1 MEVDAGNR
9 SGSLNKEITA
19 IKRLIIFGGT
29 AFNAPVLFLFL
40 FVLLVLNAQLAF
52 AADPVQYLG
61 NTIKK
66 SESTVKGGES
76 SVKKKPEPKP
86 EDVLIVQL
94 KKGADR
100 DEFDSLLKEVNG
112 TLINTLS
119 MGSEIEFL
127 IVASEPGTADATLKK
142 MNASKEVS
150 MVERNR
156 MFKPLQSFSAP
167 NDNLFSSQWDLSFMN
182 YGQARA
188 TGLGSGSPLIFYVID
203 TGLQP
208 VGFELAQVAQQY
220 DFSNPVTPTR
230 HQEKL
235 HDVFGHGTAV
245 STVAANSNNLLG
257 YAGQTNFGDN
267 FFDSGRTAIVM
278 CRISAD
284 ISGTASTVS
293 IISACQFCWGQMANQ
308 RMPVGPVNLSFGSSS
323 GPSLNAD
330 PSIQQVAQGL
340 RNVGSVLVLSSGNN
354 GLVDPSPELAAR
366 RVGAISQDGLLASFS
381 TTGPFV
387 TAAPG
392 VQVPVYIPYSY
403 ILPFFADGTSFASP
417 RWCGAILACMG
428 AMSNKSASV
437 ADQIVFD
444 TATVTSE
451 GQRVPNMFAAITEAA
466 RH

>member
-1 MEVDAGNR
+1 MEVVTGNR
-9 SGSLNKEITA
+9 SGSLNKKVTA
-19 IKRLIIFGGT
+19 KKRLIIFGDT
-29 AFNAPVLFLFL
+29 AVNAPVLSLFL
-40 FVLLVLNAQLAF
+40 FVLFVLNVQSALA
-52 AADPVQYLG
+52 AGPIQYSG
-61 NTIKK
+61 SSI
-66 SESTVKGGES
+66 KGGES
-76 SVKKKPEPKP
+76 SVKKPEPKP

-119 MGSEIEFL
+119 MGPNIEFL
-127 IVASEPGTADATLKK
+127 IVAAEPGTTEETLKK
-142 MNASKEVS
+142 LNASKEVS

-156 MFKPLQSFSAP
+156 MYKPLQFSSAP
-167 NDNLFSSQWDLSFMN
+167 DDVLFSQQWDLGFMK
-182 YGQARA
+182 YGQARG

-208 VGFELAQVAQQY
+208 VGFELGQVAQQY
-220 DFSNPVTPTR
+220 DFSNPVNPTR

-245 STVAANSNNLLG
+245 STVACSSNNILG

-284 ISGTASTVS
+284 RRGTASTVS
-293 IISACQFCWGQMANQ
+293 IISACQFCWGQMAFG
-308 RMPVGPVNLSFGSSS
+308 RMPIGPVNLSFGTNS

-340 RNVGSVLVLSSGNN
+340 RQVGSVLVLASGNN
-354 GLVDPSPELAAR
+354 GQTDDSPELAAR
-366 RVGAISQDGLLASFS
+366 RVGAIQQDGTLASFS

-392 VQVPVYIPYSY
+392 VAVPVYIPYSY
-403 ILPFFADGTSFASP
+403 ILPFFSDGTSFAAP

-428 AMSNKSASV
+428 AMSNKNASL
-437 ADQIVFD
+437 ADQIVFN
-444 TATVTSE
+444 TATVTSQ
-451 GQRVPNMFAAITEAA
+451 GQRVPNMFAAIKEAA
-466 RH
+466 KH

>member
-1 MEVDAGNR
+1 MEVATGNR
-9 SGSLNKEITA
+9 SGSLNKEISA
-19 IKRLIIFGGT
+19 AKRLIIFGDT
-29 AFNAPVLFLFL
+29 AVNAPVLFLFL
-40 FVLLVLNAQLAF
+40 FTLLVLNIQSAS
-52 AADPVQYLG
+52 AAGPIQYSG
-61 NTIKK
+61 STI
-66 SESTVKGGES
+66 KGGES
-76 SVKKKPEPKP
+76 SVKKPAGKEPKP

-100 DEFDSLLKEVNG
+100 DEFDSLLKDVNG

-119 MGSEIEFL
+119 MGPNIEFL
-127 IVASEPGTADATLKK
+127 IVAAEPGTAEETLTKL
-142 MNASKEVS
+142 NGSKEVS

-156 MFKPLQSFSAP
+156 LFKPLQFSSP
-167 NDNLFSSQWDLSFMN
+167 DDPLFSSQWDLSFMK

-220 DFSNPVTPTR
+220 DFSNPVQPTR

-245 STVAANSNNLLG
+245 STVACSSNNLIG

-278 CRISAD
+278 CRIAD
-284 ISGTASTVS
+284 QTGTASTVS
-293 IISACQFCWGQMANQ
+293 IIAACQFCWGQMAFGK
-308 RMPVGPVNLSFGSSS
+308 MPIGPVNLSFGSLT

-340 RNVGSVLVLSSGNN
+340 RDVGSVLVLASGNN
-354 GLVDPSPELAAR
+354 HMVDNSPELAAR
-366 RVGAISQDGLLASFS
+366 RVGAIQQDGTLASFS

-392 VQVPVYIPYSY
+392 VDVQVPP
-403 ILPFFADGTSFASP
+403 L
-417 RWCGAILACMG
+417 
-428 AMSNKSASV
+428 
-437 ADQIVFD
+437 
-444 TATVTSE
+444 
-451 GQRVPNMFAAITEAA
+451 VPVEALMV
-466 RH
+466 